1 MLSWAWQYLS
11 GDPNAAIISLSLHPV
26 IMPAVFTLCSIVTA
40 APWCCILTLQ
50 QCRIKCS
57 CKPLQSVSALQVFT
71 QLCHCSC
78 SRHRVNTI
86 VLFMQNISP
95 FLDWAHKDRSPVPG
109 QVTYNHDLVLVK
121 HWIYHASLILLEL
134 GMGSHK
140 TETSKDP
147 RHPVFSACSSFPRLQ
162 HRVASVHLTLC
173 ILTRP
178 VFFSL
183 FVMSG
188 VTAWH
193 RDTCQPGT
201 GI

>member
-1 MLSWAWQYLS
+1 ML
-11 GDPNAAIISLSLHPV
+11 H
-26 IMPAVFTLCSIVTA
+26 THTA
-40 APWCCILTLQ
+40 AMQNKMQLQTTPVCLRTAGLHTTL
-50 QCRIKCS
+50 
-57 CKPLQSVSALQVFT
+57 PLFMLKTHQ
-71 QLCHCSC
+71 
-78 SRHRVNTI
+78 VNTI

-162 HRVASVHLTLC
+162 PKVVSVHLTLYSDQTRFLFTVC
-173 ILTRP
+173 NVGRDSLTP
-178 VFFSL
+178 
-183 FVMSG
+183 
-188 VTAWH
+188 WH
-193 RDTCQPGT
+193 MPSQGLRYETLGEMC
-201 GI
+201 